1 MPHIDVKCQP
11 KHLSEQEFADF
22 VNDLNRLEQAHLKA
36 ADEYISIA
44 YTEIEPEA
52 WKTVYDAEIK
62 PNLNQLAKKPGY
74 EM

>member
-22 VNDLNRLEQAHLKA
+22 VSDLNRLVQKHLKA

-44 YTEIEPEA
+44 YTEIEPED
-52 WKTVYDAEIK
+52 WQTVYDAEIK
-62 PNLNQLAKKPGY
+62 PNLDKLAKKPGY